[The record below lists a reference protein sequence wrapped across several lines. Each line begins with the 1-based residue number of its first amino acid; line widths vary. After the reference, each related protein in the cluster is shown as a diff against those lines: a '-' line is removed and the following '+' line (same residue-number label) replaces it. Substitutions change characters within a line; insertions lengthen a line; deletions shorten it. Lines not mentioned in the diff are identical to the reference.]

1 MSSSSYSA
9 ASRSL
14 LDAAQLLHLGQ
25 AACAKAAATGPGA
38 QEATLTSTAKL
49 ILGAKQKHVPVGL
62 ERYEVAGA
70 GTTDG
75 R

>member
-1 MSSSSYSA
+1 M
-9 ASRSL
+9 

-25 AACAKAAATGPGA
+25 AACAKAA
-38 QEATLTSTAKL
+38 AKL